1 VEKKNKETLPWWKQN
16 GIIMAGGWHPITG
29 RLRAGNQPDN
39 VEEEYDWEY
48 TEAHILRLKELG
60 IKLLVS
66 QFDRGL
72 GDTDQAEDQERARLQ
87 AELCHKHGL
96 RHGTYLANTVYF
108 ESMLKDYPECEDW
121 AVVTHDGRKVHYG
134 GEQTWRWVACF
145 NSPGWRERM
154 RRQVERAVNY
164 VKTDFLHFDNL
175 AVWPEPDSCHCRYC
189 QEAFRKFLYRRY
201 PDPASQKRR
210 FGYPGFETFRAPNF
224 YLRFGG
230 PWDLDQVRNPLM
242 QEWILFRCWT
252 VTDYIREMSEYAHSL
267 NPAICMESNGQS
279 VWGVNQA
286 ILHGIDQEA
295 QSAHVDVVCE
305 ENPDYRPDDDP
316 RAIPKVTH
324 KFRGMNF
331 YRRLGKSVYTAYGDE
346 ETLAFNLTFA
356 GNPGINQHWGYA
368 EPGRRPLN
376 PAQPG
381 VAELL
386 AHYRR
391 HTALYTPVRSAARIG
406 LWRSKLSL
414 AFISTGT
421 YLSACVL
428 EQTLFNHRIPFSIIS
443 DGHVNG
449 EKLKEFDLLILPD
462 SQYVSQAQAAALIE
476 FVKKGGSLLITENS
490 GLYNDEGRRRTSP
503 VFGPLFAGDWKA
515 GSSRSSETWSFD
527 PHQQFITLG
536 EAGQPARAL
545 FGRGRAAYLP
555 KLEYVYRPRTFKS
568 RYNVHY
574 DGIDSRYWKEPYNA
588 AEVLETIQWLAPDSR
603 PVTVY
608 GNPEL
613 RLDYLAWPDGR
624 LGAALLRCG
633 PLAGTAEIALGV
645 MSASKPAEGECL
657 IPERKEPRPLT
668 WVGRSDGYW
677 ETRLPEIGRHAV
689 IRWRIVQKK
698 KG

>member
-1 VEKKNKETLPWWKQN
+1 
-16 GIIMAGGWHPITG
+16 
-29 RLRAGNQPDN
+29 
-39 VEEEYDWEY
+39 
-48 TEAHILRLKELG
+48 
-60 IKLLVS
+60 
-66 QFDRGL
+66 
-72 GDTDQAEDQERARLQ
+72 
-87 AELCHKHGL
+87 
-96 RHGTYLANTVYF
+96 
-108 ESMLKDYPECEDW
+108 
-121 AVVTHDGRKVHYG
+121 
-134 GEQTWRWVACF
+134 
-145 NSPGWRERM
+145 
-154 RRQVERAVNY
+154 
-164 VKTDFLHFDNL
+164 
-175 AVWPEPDSCHCRYC
+175 
-189 QEAFRKFLYRRY
+189 
-201 PDPASQKRR
+201 

-224 YLRFGG
+224 YLRFTG
-230 PWDLDQVRNPLM
+230 PWDLDRVECPLM
-242 QEWILFRCWT
+242 QEWILFRCWQ
-252 VTDYIREMSEYAHSL
+252 VTDYFRDLAGYARSL
-267 NPAICMESNGQS
+267 NPAIGVDSNGQCIR
-279 VWGVNQA
+279 GVNHAFTHGVDHGAQA
-286 ILHGIDQEA
+286 AYADA
-295 QSAHVDVVCE
+295 VWD
-305 ENPDYRPDDDP
+305 ENPDYRSEEHPA
-316 RAIPKVTH
+316 AIYPSTV
-324 KFRGMNF
+324 KFRGANF
-331 YRRLGKSVYTAYGDE
+331 LRRLDKEVLGGYKDE
-346 ETLAFNLTFA
+346 ETLAANLTFT
-356 GNPGINQHWGYA
+356 GHPGINHAWGYA